1 MESESSPPLPD
12 SMASAGL
19 ALLTRGAVALK
30 HGKHRSSRKFVLSA
44 DFSELRWR
52 SSGLQ
57 VLRVPRRRERC
68 IETASIAAVDAQHD
82 SSIHATHPHR
92 LCLSIVLTAAFHG
105 THQQQLSTRQTLDLS
120 FVDREAFE
128 LWAAALRH
136 LVLLRRWKHAAS
148 APLVGTRVRV
158 GSLGSGT
165 AEAFD
170 DVRCCYCVRMD
181 VTGERTA
188 CSAHALDAL
197 DARHESTSWE
207 RAEEAKHSFDEAK
220 HSFDEAKHS
229 FEEAKHSF
237 DEPAML
243 PAPCLRNLEGIQV
256 ASTVIQVGRP
266 VSAVGPSS
274 SPHHEEEK
282 GTPLFHTLQV
292 SAREARPDAE
302 PIVAPSHCQHGAC
315 AAPGATLEFF
325 AALPLA
331 MVLDG
336 SERISRSGDEERMQ
350 VLNTARSERIS
361 RSGDEERM
369 QVLNTARSERISR
382 SGDEERMQVLNTAR
396 SERILRSGDEERMQ
410 VLNTARSE
418 RISRSGDEERMQV
431 LNTARSE
438 RISRSGDEGR
448 MQVLNTARSER
459 ISRSGDEGEAED
471 EAEDEAD
478 GQIPEV
484 IEVEP
489 EGEGA
494 EGEGES
500 AVESSFGVQLAGTAE
515 RAIDGKATATA
526 TAGAAA
532 AMLTP
537 RMQVLNTAGMLTPR
551 EALAQRCGE
560 RLWAHA
566 SAQHGAT
573 PTGGLWPMPREPHA
587 SAQHGS
593 TPLWPQIA
601 SPGGLSSTIET
612 LIDGLRLGP
621 ARTAAATEAA
631 RAWFMEQGYADSSEL
646 LEVRAESE
654 LALAI
659 QHGAC
664 LKPGK
669 ARLLAKRL
677 ADLALNLA
685 PISPPPPTADQWAGY
700 AGAGYAGAGYAGA
713 GYAGASPAVVPMGLP
728 VLHAHAPVLSPP
740 ALVTATE
747 LGLADPA
754 LPLEAM
760 DWRRLAQAYER
771 AETLAETRGVLDRT

>member
-82 SSIHATHPHR
+82 SSIHAAHPHR

-128 LWAAALRH
+128 LWDAALRH

-207 RAEEAKHSFDEAK
+207 RAEEAKHSFDE
-220 HSFDEAKHS
+220 
-229 FEEAKHSF
+229 
-237 DEPAML
+237 PAML

-256 ASTVIQVGRP
+256 ASTVFQIGRP
-266 VSAVGPSS
+266 VSADGPSS

-282 GTPLFHTLQV
+282 ETPLFHTLQV

-361 RSGDEERM
+361 RSGDE
-369 QVLNTARSERISR
+369 
-382 SGDEERMQVLNTAR
+382 
-396 SERILRSGDEERMQ
+396 
-410 VLNTARSE
+410 
-418 RISRSGDEERMQV
+418 
-431 LNTARSE
+431 
-438 RISRSGDEGR
+438 
-448 MQVLNTARSER
+448 
-459 ISRSGDEGEAED
+459 GEAEG

-500 AVESSFGVQLAGTAE
+500 ALESSFGVQLAGTAE

-526 TAGAAA
+526 PAGAAA

-537 RMQVLNTAGMLTPR
+537 RMQVLNTAAMLPPR

-566 SAQHGAT
+566 SAQNGAT

-587 SAQHGS
+587 SAQHGA
-593 TPLWPQIA
+593 TPLWPQVA
-601 SPGGLSSTIET
+601 SPGGLSSTIEA

-646 LEVRAESE
+646 LEVRAEAE

-659 QHGAC
+659 QRGAC

-685 PISPPPPTADQWAGY
+685 PISPAPPTADQWAGY

>member
-1 MESESSPPLPD
+1 MNVVVFNHCYPKTDASYQRPRASMESESSPPLPD

-82 SSIHATHPHR
+82 SSIHAAHPHR

-128 LWAAALRH
+128 LWDAALRH

-229 FEEAKHSF
+229 FDEAKHSF

-256 ASTVIQVGRP
+256 ASTVIHF
-266 VSAVGPSS
+266 GPSS

-282 GTPLFHTLQV
+282 GVPLFHTLQV

-302 PIVAPSHCQHGAC
+302 PIVAPSHCQHGACAPGATLEFCQHGACAPGATLELFAQHGACAPGAVPGTTLEFFHCQHGAC

-336 SERISRSGDEERMQ
+336 SERISRSGDEE
-350 VLNTARSERIS
+350 
-361 RSGDEERM
+361 
-369 QVLNTARSERISR
+369 
-382 SGDEERMQVLNTAR
+382 
-396 SERILRSGDEERMQ
+396 
-410 VLNTARSE
+410 
-418 RISRSGDEERMQV
+418 
-431 LNTARSE
+431 
-438 RISRSGDEGR
+438 R

-537 RMQVLNTAGMLTPR
+537 RMQVLNTASMLTPR

-566 SAQHGAT
+566 SAQNCAT

-587 SAQHGS
+587 SAQHGA
-593 TPLWPQIA
+593 TPLWPQVA

-631 RAWFMEQGYADSSEL
+631 RAWFIEQGYADSSEL
-646 LEVRAESE
+646 LEVRAEAE

-659 QHGAC
+659 QRGAC

-685 PISPPPPTADQWAGY
+685 PISPAPPTADPW
-700 AGAGYAGAGYAGA
+700 AGYAGA

-740 ALVTATE
+740 VLVTATE

>member
-1 MESESSPPLPD
+1 
-12 SMASAGL
+12 
-19 ALLTRGAVALK
+19 
-30 HGKHRSSRKFVLSA
+30 
-44 DFSELRWR
+44 
-52 SSGLQ
+52 
-57 VLRVPRRRERC
+57 
-68 IETASIAAVDAQHD
+68 
-82 SSIHATHPHR
+82 
-92 LCLSIVLTAAFHG
+92 
-105 THQQQLSTRQTLDLS
+105 
-120 FVDREAFE
+120 
-128 LWAAALRH
+128 
-136 LVLLRRWKHAAS
+136 
-148 APLVGTRVRV
+148 
-158 GSLGSGT
+158 
-165 AEAFD
+165 
-170 DVRCCYCVRMD
+170 
-181 VTGERTA
+181 
-188 CSAHALDAL
+188 
-197 DARHESTSWE
+197 
-207 RAEEAKHSFDEAK
+207 
-220 HSFDEAKHS
+220 
-229 FEEAKHSF
+229 
-237 DEPAML
+237 
-243 PAPCLRNLEGIQV
+243 
-256 ASTVIQVGRP
+256 
-266 VSAVGPSS
+266 
-274 SPHHEEEK
+274 
-282 GTPLFHTLQV
+282 
-292 SAREARPDAE
+292 
-302 PIVAPSHCQHGAC
+302 
-315 AAPGATLEFF
+315 
-325 AALPLA
+325 
-331 MVLDG
+331 
-336 SERISRSGDEERMQ
+336 
-350 VLNTARSERIS
+350 
-361 RSGDEERM
+361 
-369 QVLNTARSERISR
+369 
-382 SGDEERMQVLNTAR
+382 
-396 SERILRSGDEERMQ
+396 
-410 VLNTARSE
+410 
-418 RISRSGDEERMQV
+418 
-431 LNTARSE
+431 
-438 RISRSGDEGR
+438 

-459 ISRSGDEGEAED
+459 ISRSGDEGEAEG

-500 AVESSFGVQLAGTAE
+500 AVESSFGVQLAWTAE

-526 TAGAAA
+526 PAGAAA

-537 RMQVLNTAGMLTPR
+537 RMQVLNTAAMLPPR

-587 SAQHGS
+587 SAQHGA
-593 TPLWPQIA
+593 TPLWPQVA

-646 LEVRAESE
+646 LEVRAEAE

-685 PISPPPPTADQWAGY
+685 PISPPPPTADQWAGYAGAGY

>member
-1 MESESSPPLPD
+1 
-12 SMASAGL
+12 MASAGL

-336 SERISRSGDEERMQ
+336 SERIS
-350 VLNTARSERIS
+350 
-361 RSGDEERM
+361 
-369 QVLNTARSERISR
+369 
-382 SGDEERMQVLNTAR
+382 
-396 SERILRSGDEERMQ
+396 RSGDEERMQ

>member
-82 SSIHATHPHR
+82 SSIHAAHPHR

-128 LWAAALRH
+128 LWDAALRH
-136 LVLLRRWKHAAS
+136 LVLLRRWRHAAS

-229 FEEAKHSF
+229 F

-256 ASTVIQVGRP
+256 ASTVIHRP

-282 GTPLFHTLQV
+282 GVPLFHTLQV

-315 AAPGATLEFF
+315 APGAAPGATLEFF

-361 RSGDEERM
+361 RSGDE
-369 QVLNTARSERISR
+369 
-382 SGDEERMQVLNTAR
+382 
-396 SERILRSGDEERMQ
+396 
-410 VLNTARSE
+410 
-418 RISRSGDEERMQV
+418 
-431 LNTARSE
+431 
-438 RISRSGDEGR
+438 
-448 MQVLNTARSER
+448 
-459 ISRSGDEGEAED
+459 GEAEG

-500 AVESSFGVQLAGTAE
+500 AVESSFGVQLAWTAE

-526 TAGAAA
+526 PAGAAA

-537 RMQVLNTAGMLTPR
+537 RMQVLNTAAMLPPR

-587 SAQHGS
+587 SAQHGA
-593 TPLWPQIA
+593 TPLWPQVA

-646 LEVRAESE
+646 LEVRAEAE

-685 PISPPPPTADQWAGY
+685 PISPPPPTADQWAGYAGAGY

>member
-1 MESESSPPLPD
+1 
-12 SMASAGL
+12 MASAGL

-82 SSIHATHPHR
+82 SSIHAAHPHR

-128 LWAAALRH
+128 LWDAALRH

-229 FEEAKHSF
+229 F

-266 VSAVGPSS
+266 VSAVVPSS

-282 GTPLFHTLQV
+282 ETPLFHTLQV
-292 SAREARPDAE
+292 SAREARPAAE

-315 AAPGATLEFF
+315 APGATLEFF

-336 SERISRSGDEERMQ
+336 
-350 VLNTARSERIS
+350 
-361 RSGDEERM
+361 
-369 QVLNTARSERISR
+369 
-382 SGDEERMQVLNTAR
+382 
-396 SERILRSGDEERMQ
+396 
-410 VLNTARSE
+410 
-418 RISRSGDEERMQV
+418 
-431 LNTARSE
+431 SE

-526 TAGAAA
+526 PAGAAA

-537 RMQVLNTAGMLTPR
+537 RMQVLNTAAMLTPR

-566 SAQHGAT
+566 SAQNCAT
-573 PTGGLWPMPREPHA
+573 PTGGLWPMPKEPHA
-587 SAQHGS
+587 SAQHGA
-593 TPLWPQIA
+593 TPLWPQVA

-631 RAWFMEQGYADSSEL
+631 RAWFIEQGYADSSEL
-646 LEVRAESE
+646 LEVRAEAE

-700 AGAGYAGAGYAGA
+700 AGAGYAGAGYAGAGCAGA

>member
-82 SSIHATHPHR
+82 SSIHAAHPHR

-128 LWAAALRH
+128 LWDAALRH

-220 HSFDEAKHS
+220 HSFDE
-229 FEEAKHSF
+229 
-237 DEPAML
+237 PAML

-266 VSAVGPSS
+266 VSAVVPSS

-282 GTPLFHTLQV
+282 ETPLFHTLQV
-292 SAREARPDAE
+292 SAREARPAAE

-315 AAPGATLEFF
+315 APGATLEFF

-336 SERISRSGDEERMQ
+336 SERISRSGDEE
-350 VLNTARSERIS
+350 
-361 RSGDEERM
+361 
-369 QVLNTARSERISR
+369 
-382 SGDEERMQVLNTAR
+382 
-396 SERILRSGDEERMQ
+396 
-410 VLNTARSE
+410 
-418 RISRSGDEERMQV
+418 
-431 LNTARSE
+431 
-438 RISRSGDEGR
+438 R

-526 TAGAAA
+526 PAGAAA

-537 RMQVLNTAGMLTPR
+537 RMQVLNTAAMLTPR

-566 SAQHGAT
+566 SAQNCAT
-573 PTGGLWPMPREPHA
+573 PTGGLWPMPKEPHA
-587 SAQHGS
+587 SAQHGA
-593 TPLWPQIA
+593 TPLWPQVA

-631 RAWFMEQGYADSSEL
+631 RAWFIEQGYADSSEL
-646 LEVRAESE
+646 LEVRAEAE

-700 AGAGYAGAGYAGA
+700 AGAGYAGAGYAGAGCAGA

>member
-382 SGDEERMQVLNTAR
+382 SGDE
-396 SERILRSGDEERMQ
+396 
-410 VLNTARSE
+410 
-418 RISRSGDEERMQV
+418 
-431 LNTARSE
+431 
-438 RISRSGDEGR
+438 GR

>member
-1 MESESSPPLPD
+1 
-12 SMASAGL
+12 
-19 ALLTRGAVALK
+19 
-30 HGKHRSSRKFVLSA
+30 
-44 DFSELRWR
+44 
-52 SSGLQ
+52 
-57 VLRVPRRRERC
+57 
-68 IETASIAAVDAQHD
+68 
-82 SSIHATHPHR
+82 
-92 LCLSIVLTAAFHG
+92 
-105 THQQQLSTRQTLDLS
+105 
-120 FVDREAFE
+120 
-128 LWAAALRH
+128 
-136 LVLLRRWKHAAS
+136 
-148 APLVGTRVRV
+148 
-158 GSLGSGT
+158 
-165 AEAFD
+165 
-170 DVRCCYCVRMD
+170 
-181 VTGERTA
+181 
-188 CSAHALDAL
+188 
-197 DARHESTSWE
+197 
-207 RAEEAKHSFDEAK
+207 
-220 HSFDEAKHS
+220 
-229 FEEAKHSF
+229 
-237 DEPAML
+237 
-243 PAPCLRNLEGIQV
+243 
-256 ASTVIQVGRP
+256 
-266 VSAVGPSS
+266 
-274 SPHHEEEK
+274 
-282 GTPLFHTLQV
+282 
-292 SAREARPDAE
+292 
-302 PIVAPSHCQHGAC
+302 
-315 AAPGATLEFF
+315 
-325 AALPLA
+325 
-331 MVLDG
+331 
-336 SERISRSGDEERMQ
+336 
-350 VLNTARSERIS
+350 
-361 RSGDEERM
+361 
-369 QVLNTARSERISR
+369 
-382 SGDEERMQVLNTAR
+382 
-396 SERILRSGDEERMQ
+396 
-410 VLNTARSE
+410 
-418 RISRSGDEERMQV
+418 
-431 LNTARSE
+431 
-438 RISRSGDEGR
+438 

-526 TAGAAA
+526 PADAAA

-587 SAQHGS
+587 SAQHGA
-593 TPLWPQIA
+593 TPLWPQVA

-646 LEVRAESE
+646 LEVRAEAE

-685 PISPPPPTADQWAGY
+685 PISPPPPTADPWAGY

>member
-1 MESESSPPLPD
+1 MAPYSMLFLVVSPSIGPLDESLVGPVNVVVFGQERSRLIFMQLSTPSCFEESHESSPPLPD

-52 SSGLQ
+52 SSGLH

-207 RAEEAKHSFDEAK
+207 RAEEAKHSFDE
-220 HSFDEAKHS
+220 
-229 FEEAKHSF
+229 
-237 DEPAML
+237 PAML

-282 GTPLFHTLQV
+282 GVPLFHTLQV
-292 SAREARPDAE
+292 SAREARPAAE
-302 PIVAPSHCQHGAC
+302 PTVAPSHCQHGAC
-315 AAPGATLEFF
+315 APGAVPGATLEFF

-361 RSGDEERM
+361 RSGDEE
-369 QVLNTARSERISR
+369 
-382 SGDEERMQVLNTAR
+382 
-396 SERILRSGDEERMQ
+396 
-410 VLNTARSE
+410 
-418 RISRSGDEERMQV
+418 
-431 LNTARSE
+431 
-438 RISRSGDEGR
+438 R

-526 TAGAAA
+526 PADAAA

-537 RMQVLNTAGMLTPR
+537 RMQVLNTAAMLPPR

-587 SAQHGS
+587 SAQHGA
-593 TPLWPQIA
+593 TPLWPQVA

-646 LEVRAESE
+646 LEVRAEAE

-685 PISPPPPTADQWAGY
+685 PISPPPPTADPWAGY

>member
-1 MESESSPPLPD
+1 
-12 SMASAGL
+12 MASAGL

-82 SSIHATHPHR
+82 SSIHAAHPHR

-128 LWAAALRH
+128 LWDAALRH

-229 FEEAKHSF
+229 F

-256 ASTVIQVGRP
+256 ASTVIQLGRP

-282 GTPLFHTLQV
+282 ETPLFHTLQV
-292 SAREARPDAE
+292 SAREARPAAE

-315 AAPGATLEFF
+315 APGATLEFF

-336 SERISRSGDEERMQ
+336 
-350 VLNTARSERIS
+350 
-361 RSGDEERM
+361 
-369 QVLNTARSERISR
+369 
-382 SGDEERMQVLNTAR
+382 
-396 SERILRSGDEERMQ
+396 
-410 VLNTARSE
+410 
-418 RISRSGDEERMQV
+418 
-431 LNTARSE
+431 SE

-526 TAGAAA
+526 PAGAAA

-537 RMQVLNTAGMLTPR
+537 RMQVLNTAAMLTPR

-566 SAQHGAT
+566 SAQNCAT
-573 PTGGLWPMPREPHA
+573 PTGGLWPMPKEPHA
-587 SAQHGS
+587 SAQHGA
-593 TPLWPQIA
+593 TPLWPQVA

-631 RAWFMEQGYADSSEL
+631 RAWFIEQGYADSSEL
-646 LEVRAESE
+646 LEVRAEAE

-659 QHGAC
+659 QRGAC

-700 AGAGYAGAGYAGA
+700 AGAGYAGAGYAGAGCAGA

>member
-82 SSIHATHPHR
+82 SSIHAAHPHR

-128 LWAAALRH
+128 LWDAALRH

-220 HSFDEAKHS
+220 HSF
-229 FEEAKHSF
+229 EEAKHSF

-256 ASTVIQVGRP
+256 ASTVIQGRP
-266 VSAVGPSS
+266 VSAVVPSS

-282 GTPLFHTLQV
+282 ETPLFHTLQV
-292 SAREARPDAE
+292 SAREARPAAE

-315 AAPGATLEFF
+315 APGATLEFF

-336 SERISRSGDEERMQ
+336 
-350 VLNTARSERIS
+350 
-361 RSGDEERM
+361 
-369 QVLNTARSERISR
+369 
-382 SGDEERMQVLNTAR
+382 
-396 SERILRSGDEERMQ
+396 
-410 VLNTARSE
+410 
-418 RISRSGDEERMQV
+418 
-431 LNTARSE
+431 SE

-526 TAGAAA
+526 PAGAAA

-537 RMQVLNTAGMLTPR
+537 RMQVLNTAAMLTPR

-566 SAQHGAT
+566 SAQNCAT
-573 PTGGLWPMPREPHA
+573 PTGGLWPMPKEPHA
-587 SAQHGS
+587 SAQHGA
-593 TPLWPQIA
+593 TPLWPQVA

-646 LEVRAESE
+646 LEVRAEAE

>member
-1 MESESSPPLPD
+1 
-12 SMASAGL
+12 
-19 ALLTRGAVALK
+19 
-30 HGKHRSSRKFVLSA
+30 
-44 DFSELRWR
+44 
-52 SSGLQ
+52 
-57 VLRVPRRRERC
+57 
-68 IETASIAAVDAQHD
+68 
-82 SSIHATHPHR
+82 
-92 LCLSIVLTAAFHG
+92 
-105 THQQQLSTRQTLDLS
+105 LDLS

-282 GTPLFHTLQV
+282 ETPLFHTLQV

-382 SGDEERMQVLNTAR
+382 SGDE
-396 SERILRSGDEERMQ
+396 
-410 VLNTARSE
+410 
-418 RISRSGDEERMQV
+418 
-431 LNTARSE
+431 
-438 RISRSGDEGR
+438 
-448 MQVLNTARSER
+448 
-459 ISRSGDEGEAED
+459 GEAED

-500 AVESSFGVQLAGTAE
+500 AVESSFGVQLAVTAE

-537 RMQVLNTAGMLTPR
+537 RMQVLNTAAMLPPR

-566 SAQHGAT
+566 SAQNGAT

-587 SAQHGS
+587 SAQHGA
-593 TPLWPQIA
+593 TPLWPQVA

-646 LEVRAESE
+646 LEVRAEAE

-685 PISPPPPTADQWAGY
+685 PISPAPPMADPWAGY

-740 ALVTATE
+740 VLVTATE